1 MKLLADWKRIL
12 RRAWSIR
19 FMLMAGILSGVETA
33 LPFFSEAMP
42 HGVFAMLSG
51 VSVGAAFVARL
62 VAQKDD

>member
-19 FMLMAGILSGVETA
+19 FMLMAGLLSGVETA
-33 LPFFSEAMP
+33 LPFFYEAMP

>member
-1 MKLLADWKRIL
+1 
-12 RRAWSIR
+12 
-19 FMLMAGILSGVETA
+19 MAGLLSGVETA